1 MDIGQVGP
9 MTLSD
14 GAKALLRL
22 DRSRAGVVKAATGQY
37 AEAAHRNELFICSTA
52 AAGVTV
58 PIFSNTTQQFVLY
71 NPAGS
76 LFKYEVLRAWA
87 GYVSGTH
94 VAGHLCW
101 AYQANAVA
109 AAITGTAGLVVGS
122 RLSGV
127 PQSLQVLV
135 AATVVAFTYL
145 RPWQHS
151 QVALTA
157 ATAATPWQTID
168 ETDGSIVI
176 EPGRAVAI
184 AANAA
189 AFSVSTLG
197 ALVRELPLTG

>member
-1 MDIGQVGP
+1 MEIGRVGRAE
-9 MTLSD
+9 LSD
-14 GAKALLRL
+14 GAKERLRL
-22 DRSRAGVVKAATGQY
+22 DRSGAGVVKQLTGQY
-37 AEAAHRNELFICSTA
+37 AESAHRNELFICSTP

-71 NPAGS
+71 NPAGA

-101 AYQANAVA
+101 AYQADATKTV
-109 AAITGTAGLVVGS
+109 TGTNGLVVGS
-122 RLSGV
+122 RLSGT

-135 AATVVAFTYL
+135 AATVTAFTYL

-168 ETDGSIVI
+168 ETDGHIVI

-184 AANAA
+184 AASAA

-197 ALVRELPLTG
+197 ALVRELPLLAA